1 MQHTFMSEIAGR
13 QNDHSLEEHRREE
26 SRRRQLVKA
35 QWPILWR
42 ALCDAVI
49 DQVEAFNAQHPDA
62 STHLQ
67 AESRCDD
74 GFMVRRNARSVV
86 NVVGAFVRPAHAV
99 QLAWVTMAYDRVGR
113 STRHLELPFAV
124 DELGMVGVVI
134 RGKLKTPAEA
144 AEWLLRPL
152 A

>member
-1 MQHTFMSEIAGR
+1 MNEIAGR
-13 QNDHSLEEHRREE
+13 QNEHPLEEHRREE
-26 SRRRQLVKA
+26 SRRRQLLVKA

-42 ALCDAVI
+42 ALCDAVV

-67 AESRCDD
+67 ADSWCDD
-74 GFMVRRNARSVV
+74 GFMVRRNARGVV
-86 NVVGAFVRPAHAV
+86 NVVGAVVRPEGVV

-113 STRHLELPFAV
+113 STRHLELPFGIN
-124 DELGMVGVVI
+124 ELGIVGVVI
-134 RGKLKTPAEA
+134 RGKMTTPAEA